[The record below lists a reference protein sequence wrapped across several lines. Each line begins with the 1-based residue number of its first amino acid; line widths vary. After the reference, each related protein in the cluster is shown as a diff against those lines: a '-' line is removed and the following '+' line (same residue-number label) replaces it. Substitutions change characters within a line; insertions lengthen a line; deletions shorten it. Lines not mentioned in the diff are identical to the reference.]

1 MQLDIYRDATGFE
14 ALAKEWN
21 VLLHLSDTD
30 TIFLTYEW
38 QQTWWRFFSS
48 GRKLLLISLRQ
59 DGVLVGIAPLYRQ
72 RLENGQTVIELV
84 GGKDI
89 FDYLDILVLP
99 GYRDRVYQAIF
110 EFLTTELTNWDVLDF
125 HCIPAASPYQPLH
138 EAAMKQDLIVQ
149 RRVED
154 VCPIIPLPATWD
166 DYLAMLDKKQRHE
179 IRRKMRRTEGE
190 VQVQWY
196 MTSDPALLLEDVKAF
211 FDLHRKSSP
220 DKEGFMSELAMQGFF
235 QEVAGLSLARGW
247 LELSFLLI
255 DGEKAAAMLCFA
267 YNNRT
272 LVYNSGYDP
281 QRFGHLSPGIV
292 LLGYHIQDSIAKG
305 RTAFDFLRGDEAY
318 KYRFGGQDSEVFR
331 ITVHRER

>member
-1 MQLDIYRDATGFE
+1 MQLDVYRDETGFE
-14 ALAKEWN
+14 ALAGEWN
-21 VLLHLSDTD
+21 PLLHHSDTD
-30 TIFLTYEW
+30 TVFLTYEW

-48 GRKLLLISLRQ
+48 GRELFLISLRQ
-59 DGVLVGIAPLYRQ
+59 DGALVGIVPFYRQ
-72 RLENGQTVIELV
+72 KLENGQTVIELI

-89 FDYLDILVLP
+89 CDYLDVLLLP
-99 GYRDRVYQAIF
+99 DYRDQAYHTVF
-110 EFLTTELTNWDVLDF
+110 EFLTTEMMDWDALNF

-138 EAAMKQDLIVQ
+138 RAAMKQRLIANRQ
-149 RRVED
+149 VED

-179 IRRKMRRTEGE
+179 IRRKIRRAEGE
-190 VQVQWY
+190 AHVQWY
-196 MTSDPALLLEDVKAF
+196 VTSDPDLLSEDMDAF

-220 DKEGFMSELAMQGFF
+220 DKEDFIGEPAMQGFF
-235 QEVAGLSLARGW
+235 QEIARLALARGW

-255 DGEKAAAMLCFA
+255 DGEKAATMLCFA

-281 QRFGHLSPGIV
+281 LRFGYLSPGIV

-305 RTAFDFLRGDEAY
+305 RTAFDFLRGDEVY

-331 ITVHRER
+331 ITVRPER